1 MRQEV
6 AAGFDREEPMKYT
19 GHERDFVGGTLA
31 DTAVTLDYMHARF
44 FEAAMGRF
52 FSVDPVIGSLSR
64 PQSWNRYAYS
74 RDNPTNPPDPTR
86 NVQIG
91 PGLLHELPR

>member
-52 FSVDPVIGSLSR
+52 LSVDPVIGSMFR
-64 PQSWNRYAYS
+64 PQSWNRYAYVG
-74 RDNPTNPPDPTR
+74 DNPINATDPTR
-86 NVQIG
+86 NVELA
-91 PGLLHELPR
+91 PRSLPDLLC